1 MSSQSYSY
9 SKNTSRAEGSLFT
22 KEAITSH
29 LKDID
34 YPGSIDSILRCGK
47 PTGYEYIWGCG
58 CETKIIDAKYS
69 CNLRTCPN
77 CAKKRKRR
85 LKNQYLP
92 HLKRFN
98 NNPRARE
105 SLKLI
110 TISPLNYNGPKEGLE
125 DLKKSLSKFFRRKYC
140 KDRIKGGVYVRETR
154 NVNRYGEVK
163 GWNIHI
169 HIIAYCSYLD
179 NRIRGYCKKCKQNLI
194 KKDRDKGHFY
204 CGNSKCGSLEVE
216 VKNKDSRLVR
226 EFMAVSGRA
235 CHIDIKQISTH
246 DHLLSY
252 MLKYVSANKDDFAS
266 IEDMALYIKESYKKR
281 LITTFGVF
289 YKFKIQKIPPTCYKC
304 NCKVEIIRD
313 YEVIQVLREAQ
324 NRPPPMYDSQSIFSF
339 DKEVKGGG

>member
-1 MSSQSYSY
+1 MSSQTQTYSERPD
-9 SKNTSRAEGSLFT
+9 KAEGLLLT
-22 KEAITSH
+22 NTAITSH
-29 LKDID
+29 LKEID

-47 PTGYEYIWGCG
+47 STGYEYIWSCG
-58 CETKIIDAKYS
+58 CETKILDAKYA

-77 CAKKRKRR
+77 CAQKRKRR
-85 LKNQYLP
+85 LKKAYLP
-92 HLKRFN
+92 QLKKYS

-105 SLKLI
+105 SLKLL
-110 TISPLNYNGPKEGLE
+110 TISPLNYQGLREGLE
-125 DLKKSLSKFFRRKYC
+125 DLKRSLSKFFRRKYC
-140 KDRIKGGVYVRETR
+140 KDRIKGGIYVRETR
-154 NVNRYGEVK
+154 NVNRYGEQK

-169 HIIAYCSYLD
+169 HIIAYCGYLD
-179 NRIRGYCKKCKQNLI
+179 NRIRGCCNKCKQNLI

-204 CGNSKCGSLEVE
+204 CGNSKCGSLDVE

-226 EFMAVSGRA
+226 EFLAASGRA

-281 LITTFGVF
+281 LITTFGIF
-289 YKFKIQKIPPTCYKC
+289 YKIKLEKIPSTCYKC
-304 NCKVEIIRD
+304 KCKVEIIRD

-324 NRPPPMYDSQSIFSF
+324 NRPPPIYDPQSILVFN
-339 DKEVKGGG
+339 KGVKGGE